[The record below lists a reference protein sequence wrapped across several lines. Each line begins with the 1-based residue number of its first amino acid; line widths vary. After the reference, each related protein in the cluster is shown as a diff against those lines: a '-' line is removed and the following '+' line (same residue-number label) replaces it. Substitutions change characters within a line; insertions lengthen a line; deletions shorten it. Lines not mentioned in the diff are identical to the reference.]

1 MIRFVVI
8 LASVFLALGNAHHV
22 LFVHSAGTKSHLILM
37 KPLIEELL
45 AKDHQVTSI
54 FFNSIKI
61 DHANYTEIVVPSK
74 MDAFYASMSKRVANG
89 GGNVMNPSFWLW
101 LYNFYQENMKEMAL
115 DVLSDEVME
124 LIKAKPKIDAMLTF
138 FPGNAFFAEI
148 FDCPLINFSPLG
160 PVILFMTGSGNVINH
175 SVQPYVAVPFLE
187 PMTFLQR
194 FGNHAMMFFGK
205 HFMVW
210 QANALLAHQK
220 EYLKDEVGLDMS
232 SAETVETVLRERISL
247 VISCS
252 HPITHGAWQYL
263 PNVVEVGGL
272 QLKDAKPLEGDLKK
286 FMDSATEGA
295 VLVSFG
301 SSLKPDQM
309 PQEKIQ
315 VFIDTF
321 KQLGMK
327 VIWKWDKE
335 MPGLPDNILLS
346 SWLPQQDLLAH
357 PNLRVFVT
365 HGGLGSL
372 VEAIYHK
379 AVIVGIPLSNDQKPN
394 LLRAERHGY
403 AVSLDWDEMTADEL
417 VESIKKAMGDKEMAA
432 NLERI
437 HNLYLDRE
445 EKPVEKAA
453 WWVEYV
459 CRHGG
464 ADWLKS
470 IGEDVPFY
478 QYHHLDIILVLAIAA
493 LISLT
498 GTFFFWRTVFRCLCG
513 KKTKID

>member
-1 MIRFVVI
+1 MGTSASVRKRAEDFTICSCNLERTLLDSHQRKMIRCVVI
-8 LASVFLALGNAHHV
+8 FASVFLALANAHHV
-22 LFVHSAGTKSHLILM
+22 LFVHSFGTKSHLILM

-54 FFNSIKI
+54 FFNSVKI
-61 DHANYTEIVVPSK
+61 DHDNYTEMVVPSK
-74 MDAFYASMSKRVANG
+74 MDDFYASMSKRISTG

-101 LYNFYQENMKEMAL
+101 LYNFYQENMKVMAL
-115 DVLSDEVME
+115 DALSDEVME
-124 LIKAKPKIDAMLTF
+124 LIKAKPKIDAVITF

-160 PVILFMTGSGNVINH
+160 PVILFITGSGNVINY
-175 SVQPYVAVPFLE
+175 SLQPYVAVPFLE

-205 HFMVW
+205 HFMDW
-210 QANALLAHQK
+210 QSNALLAYQK
-220 EYLKDEVGLDMS
+220 EYLKDEVGLEVCPS
-232 SAETVETVLRERISL
+232 GTVEAVLRDHISL
-247 VISCS
+247 VLSCS

-357 PNLRVFVT
+357 PNLKVY
-365 HGGLGSL
+365 
-372 VEAIYHK
+372 I
-379 AVIVGIPLSNDQKPN
+379 
-394 LLRAERHGY
+394 
-403 AVSLDWDEMTADEL
+403 
-417 VESIKKAMGDKEMAA
+417 
-432 NLERI
+432 
-437 HNLYLDRE
+437 
-445 EKPVEKAA
+445 
-453 WWVEYV
+453 
-459 CRHGG
+459 
-464 ADWLKS
+464 
-470 IGEDVPFY
+470 
-478 QYHHLDIILVLAIAA
+478 
-493 LISLT
+493 
-498 GTFFFWRTVFRCLCG
+498 
-513 KKTKID
+513 

>member
-1 MIRFVVI
+1 MKLLLLLFCALLPLSISHHI
-8 LASVFLALGNAHHV
+8 LL
-22 LFVHSAGTKSHLILM
+22 VHSIGTKSHLIVM
-37 KPLIEELL
+37 KPVVEELL
-45 AKDHQVTSI
+45 NRGHTVTSVI
-54 FFNSIKI
+54 FHPFKLSHEN
-61 DHANYTEIVVPSK
+61 HTEILVTSRLDRLFA
-74 MDAFYASMSKRVANG
+74 DATKKLLAKG
-89 GGNVMNPSFWLW
+89 GSNPMNPLNWLP
-101 LYNFYQENMKEMAL
+101 FYQFLLENMKDLAL
-115 DVLSDEVME
+115 DMFESEELRRMVKDRTKVDAVMT
-124 LIKAKPKIDAMLTF
+124 LY
-138 FPGNAFFAEI
+138 PGNAIFGEI
-148 FDCPLINFSPLG
+148 FDCPIIIFSPVG
-160 PVILFMTGSGNVINH
+160 PISMLTEGSTNIINH
-175 SVQPYVAVPFLE
+175 SVQPAAHSAPFIE
-187 PMTFLQR
+187 PLSFKERLQNHFSIFRTTLFTNWQTDSMFVYHKEFL
-194 FGNHAMMFFGK
+194 
-205 HFMVW
+205 
-210 QANALLAHQK
+210 K
-220 EYLKDEVGLDMS
+220 EELGVDVKDPHL
-232 SAETVETVLRERISL
+232 TLREKVAL
-247 VISCS
+247 VLAAS
-252 HPITHGAWQYL
+252 HPVTHGAWQYTR
-263 PNVVEVGGL
+263 NIIEVGGL